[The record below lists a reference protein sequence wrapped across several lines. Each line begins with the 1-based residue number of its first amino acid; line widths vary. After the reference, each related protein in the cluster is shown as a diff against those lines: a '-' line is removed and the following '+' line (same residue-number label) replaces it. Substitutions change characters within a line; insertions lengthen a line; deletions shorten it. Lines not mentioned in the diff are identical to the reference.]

1 MQYRA
6 IKKLKLTFSEK
17 KLKTQGL
24 PTSNRDWKFENNEIE
39 SHVTH
44 FQHDF
49 FGSFFF

>member
-17 KLKTQGL
+17 KCL

-49 FGSFFF
+49 FCSFFF